1 MSFEEKNQAAF
12 DNPQPGDHWHER
24 FIPCFLVLDCLEDG
38 TFIICDQYKEVNN
51 NLLSWEVEKA
61 ERVDRSYFNRVKYHS
76 IEGFVAD
83 VSTVKHTG
91 AVAKWEI
98 FGRPVI
104 SLKQHQ
110 PYASDFRTVMEQ
122 GV

>member
-24 FIPCFLVLDCLEDG
+24 FVPYFLVLDCLEDG
-38 TFIICDQYKEVNN
+38 TFIICDQCKEVDK
-51 NLLSWEVEKA
+51 NLLAWELEKA
-61 ERVDRSYFNRVKYHS
+61 EQVDKSYFNRVKYDS

-91 AVAKWEI
+91 AVAEWKHL
-98 FGRPVI
+98 GRPFI
-104 SLKQHQ
+104 SPKQRQ